1 MSNNKLHESFLLCL
15 MIIASLLAFSLV
27 PKFSLESLTFKRVN
41 LLSDIEPEQIDS
53 VEVAFTDS
61 LIAKQDS
68 VIQLVRETCRPGL
81 TCIEDYSGDS
91 TAMHKF
97 HQALEEMRKSPKA
110 VRIAFYGD
118 SFIEGDIFC
127 GSFRDSLQSIYGGRG
142 VGFVPITSGVAGF
155 RNTIKHAFDNWRTS
169 SLVSRTDSTAEYGP
183 AGYCFVPLEG
193 NWVEYRPS
201 RKRFLR
207 EFNTVKL
214 YYKNYQEAAVRF
226 SLNQDTT
233 EKVMPLKKS
242 NQLQEW
248 AYRGRNIK
256 SIRFTFE
263 PFDSLRLFGASFED
277 GPGVYVDNFSL
288 RGNSGISLTGI
299 SRSMLTKFNSYRS
312 YKLVILQFGL
322 NMVVED
328 SLNYKAY
335 VRRMVKVINNLK
347 KSFPQA
353 SFLLMSVSDRSSN
366 SRGKF
371 ETMSAIPAMR
381 NAQRMIAQETNI
393 AFWDM
398 YEAMGGENSMVR
410 FVMAKPA
417 LAAKDYTHL
426 NFNGGKKLAGSLVK
440 SLLYSNGRHQEKH
453 VKKK

>member
-1 MSNNKLHESFLLCL
+1 MSKNKLHEPFLLC
-15 MIIASLLAFSLV
+15 IIVIACLLVLSLV
-27 PKFSLESLTFKRVN
+27 PRFTFESLTFKEIN
-41 LLSDIEPEQIDS
+41 LLADIEIEMIDS
-53 VEVAFTDS
+53 VEVAFKDS
-61 LIAKQDS
+61 LVAKQDS
-68 VIQLVRETCRPGL
+68 VIQLVKETCRPGL
-81 TCIEDYSGDS
+81 TCLEDYSGDS
-91 TAMHKF
+91 TALSKF
-97 HQALEEMRKSPKA
+97 FKALAGIKKSGSA

-118 SFIEGDIFC
+118 SFIEGDVFC
-127 GSFRDSLQSIYGGRG
+127 GSFRDSLQSIFGGRG

-155 RNTIKHAFDNWRTS
+155 RNTIKHEFDNWRTS
-169 SLVSRTDSTAEYGP
+169 SIISRTDSTAEYGP
-183 AGYCFVPLEG
+183 AGYCFKPLEG
-193 NWVEYRPS
+193 NWVQYRPS

-214 YYKNYQEAAVRF
+214 YYKNYHEAAVKF
-226 SLNQDTT
+226 SINYDTT
-233 EKVMPLKKS
+233 VWEVPLKKS

-248 AYRGRNIK
+248 VYKGK
-256 SIRFTFE
+256 KLKEIRFAFE
-263 PFDSLRLFGASFED
+263 PSDSLRLFGASFED
-277 GPGVYVDNFSL
+277 GGGVYVDNFSL

-299 SRSMLTKFNSYRS
+299 SRSMLSKFNSYRQ

-335 VRRMVKVINNLK
+335 VRRMVRIIDNMK
-347 KSFPQA
+347 KSYPQA

-371 ETMSAIPAMR
+371 ETMNAIPAMR
-381 NAQRMIAQETNI
+381 NAQRMIAQETGI

-398 YEAMGGENSMVR
+398 FEAMGGENSMVR
-410 FVMAKPA
+410 FVTAKPA

-440 SLLYSNGRHQEKH
+440 SILYSQKQHENKH
-453 VKKK
+453 GGK